1 MKLAYEETEALYR
14 LIREEA
20 MSRRYHDEEIRD
32 CLFDPEKP
40 AEAQFRVDRPLWMSL
55 GRELLPFG
63 KGLVGKFIFQVY
75 SWNVV
80 SKCVCIYQ

>member
-1 MKLAYEETEALYR
+1 
-14 LIREEA
+14 

-63 KGLVGKFIFQVY
+63 KGLVGKFLIILFMKGCQEMFLYLSVRG
-75 SWNVV
+75 SNKLFHSLSVFV
-80 SKCVCIYQ
+80 